1 MKGDYTAGKT
11 VIIRFNT
18 HKADGTPI
26 TLAGTPAVSVYKNST
41 TESTAGVTLTVDYDS
56 RTGLHHVAID
66 TSTDGTFYAA
76 GSDFDVVITAGTVDS
91 ISVVGTVVGSFSLA
105 NRAALRPTVADRTL
119 DVTATGAAGVD
130 WGNVE
135 NPTTT
140 LGLTGTT
147 ISTGQTISAVSG
159 AVGSVTGAV
168 GSVTG
173 SVASVTG
180 NVGGSVGSVVGAVG
194 SVTGNVGGNV
204 TGSVGS
210 VASGGITSASFAAG
224 AINAAAIADSAIDRA
239 TFAADTGLQ
248 TVRSNTAQA
257 GASTSITLD
266 ASASSTTD
274 YYDGCTVFITG
285 GTGVGQYRLMTAYN
299 GTTKVATVTP
309 AWATN
314 PDNTSTFAILPRG
327 IADLAAILNVAV
339 STSTAQLGVNAV
351 QAGGTAWGSGAIT
364 AASIASGAITSAKFA
379 SGAID
384 AAAIFTGA
392 ITSTKFAA
400 GAIDAAAI
408 ASGAI
413 TNAKFAAGAIDAAA
427 IAADA
432 IGASELATDAVTE
445 IATAVANEFATAAD
459 SVQASPTPTTTAF
472 AGSSSLSATD
482 DFYNGSV
489 VVFSSG
495 TLDGLARKITDYVGS
510 TRTLTVS
517 PALPSAPASAV
528 TFRILGRID

>member
-1 MKGDYTAGKT
+1 VLGDFTAGKT
-11 VIIRFNT
+11 VIVRFNT

-26 TLAGTPAVSVYKNST
+26 TLAGTPAISVYKNST

-76 GSDFDVVITAGTVDS
+76 GSDFDVVIGAGTVDS

-119 DVTATGAAGVD
+119 DVTSTGAAGVD

-210 VASGGITSASFAAG
+210 VASGGITSASFA
-224 AINAAAIADSAIDRA
+224 
-239 TFAADTGLQ
+239 
-248 TVRSNTAQA
+248 
-257 GASTSITLD
+257 
-266 ASASSTTD
+266 
-274 YYDGCTVFITG
+274 
-285 GTGVGQYRLMTAYN
+285 
-299 GTTKVATVTP
+299 
-309 AWATN
+309 
-314 PDNTSTFAILPRG
+314 
-327 IADLAAILNVAV
+327 
-339 STSTAQLGVNAV
+339 
-351 QAGGTAWGSGAIT
+351 SGAIT
-364 AASIASGAITSAKFA
+364 AT
-379 SGAID
+379 
-384 AAAIFTGA
+384 
-392 ITSTKFAA
+392 
-400 GAIDAAAI
+400 
-408 ASGAI
+408 
-413 TNAKFAAGAIDAAA
+413 A

-445 IATAVANEFATAAD
+445 IVAGVWNAARATYTSAGSFGQGVASVQGNVTGSVASVASGGITTASFAAGAINAAAIAADAIGASELAADAVTEIAAAVADVFTGPSD
-459 SVQASPTPTTTAF
+459 TVQASPTPTTTEF
-472 AGSSSLSATD
+472 AGSSSLSTTD
-482 DFYNGSV
+482 DIYNGCT
-489 VVFSSG
+489 FLPTSG
-495 TLDGLARKITDYVGS
+495 VLDGIPRKITDYVGS
-510 TRTLTVS
+510 TRTFTVS
-517 PALPSAPASAV
+517 PAYTSAPASGV
-528 TFRILGRID
+528 TFRIVGRID